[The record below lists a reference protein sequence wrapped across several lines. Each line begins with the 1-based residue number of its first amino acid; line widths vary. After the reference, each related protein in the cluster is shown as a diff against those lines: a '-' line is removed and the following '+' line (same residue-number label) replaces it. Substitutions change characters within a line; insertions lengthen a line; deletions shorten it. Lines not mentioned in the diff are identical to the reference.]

1 MAVLKT
7 LLKQIRNCRVCEKY
21 LELGV
26 NPILAASSK
35 SKILIIGQ
43 APGRLVHD
51 TGIPWNDKSGDNLR
65 GWLGVDKATFYNPDI
80 IALMPMGFCYPGAGK
95 SGDLEPRPECA
106 PLWHNKLLS
115 KMPAVK
121 LILLIG
127 QYAQNYY
134 LGSIAKSNL
143 TETVRNFS
151 EYLPRYF
158 VLPHPSPRN
167 FIWQA
172 KNDWFGAKVLPELKR
187 QIQSVIESA

>member
-1 MAVLKT
+1 
-7 LLKQIRNCRVCEKY
+7 
-21 LELGV
+21 
-26 NPILAASSK
+26 
-35 SKILIIGQ
+35 
-43 APGRLVHD
+43 
-51 TGIPWNDKSGDNLR
+51 
-65 GWLGVDKATFYNPDI
+65 
-80 IALMPMGFCYPGAGK
+80 
-95 SGDLEPRPECA
+95 PECA

-143 TETVRNFS
+143 TETVRNFT

-172 KNDWFGAKVLPELKR
+172 KNDWFSTKVLPELKR